1 MSQSLS
7 AFSVLASNSVSL
19 GQVKSSLS
27 SMADGSET
35 VTPKRIIAVAVDDS
49 EWSEQAFECE

>member
-1 MSQSLS
+1 VSQSLS
-7 AFSVLASNSVSL
+7 AFSYQASL
-19 GQVKSSLS
+19 DQVKSSLS

-35 VTPKRIIAVAVDDS
+35 LTPKRIIAVAVDDS